1 MLRDTCP
8 EDLEIDDPPMPRP
21 APLWMMLG
29 LPVGLCVLVVLV
41 AWLHAA
47 LGSPLGP
54 AFASEMWGLAR
65 MAIAS
70 TVAAGAF
77 GVWARRQNETNLAEL
92 RQARRDVAALSA
104 SALPRVRQ
112 TGPHRVLQTGRHRIV
127 EAEVEDEDEEGGPW

>member
-21 APLWMMLG
+21 PSAWVIFAPPLG
-29 LPVGLCVLVVLV
+29 LCALVVLV
-41 AWLHAA
+41 AWMHTA

-54 AFASEMWGLAR
+54 EWGAEVWSMAK
-65 MAIAS
+65 MAIVP
-70 TVAAGAF
+70 TIAATAF
-77 GVWARRQNETNLAEL
+77 GAWAHRQNAVNLSEL

-112 TGPHRVLQTGRHRIV
+112 TGPHRALQTGRHRVV
-127 EAEVEDEDEEGGPW
+127 EAEVEDDGEGRPW